1 MLPGSSCR
9 GPHSPASVPC
19 VTSKY
24 RRPFGSFLPQMKS
37 LCVFCGSSTGSDP
50 VFQQAA
56 VRLAEEIIRRDMRLI
71 YGGGNIG
78 LMGIVAD
85 AVLAGGG
92 EVVGVI
98 PHALARREVAH
109 ANLTGL
115 ILVES
120 MHERKARMAQ
130 LADGFIAMPGGFGT
144 FEEFCEVLTWNQL
157 GIHTK
162 PCGLLNVEGFY
173 DSLIALFDHARDQK
187 FLRPQHRD
195 IVVVDSA
202 PDRLIDQM
210 LAMSPATGDKWL
222 NESQS

>member
-1 MLPGSSCR
+1 
-9 GPHSPASVPC
+9 
-19 VTSKY
+19 
-24 RRPFGSFLPQMKS
+24 MKS

-50 VFQQAA
+50 DFQQAA

>member
-1 MLPGSSCR
+1 
-9 GPHSPASVPC
+9 
-19 VTSKY
+19 
-24 RRPFGSFLPQMKS
+24 MKS
-37 LCVFCGSSTGSDP
+37 LCVFCGSSTGSNP

-56 VRLAEEIIRRDMRLI
+56 VRLAEEIVRREMRLV

-92 EVVGVI
+92 EVLGVI

-109 ANLTGL
+109 ANLTEL

-130 LADGFIAMPGGFGT
+130 MADGFIAMPGGFGT

-210 LAMSPATGDKWL
+210 LAMKTTTVEKWL
-222 NESQS
+222 NENQS